1 MSGMMRFAIPI
12 VAAVIFLAALIL
24 DTEAVLRLAAAMLW
38 DSGYVGLAI
47 VLGALVIGA
56 SAAIR
61 WKRKPAKRTRPRW
74 SARSGRR
81 PLPPR
86 LREKAGSSRRRS
98 SGRARPR

>member
-47 VLGALVIGA
+47 VLGALAAACLG
-56 SAAIR
+56 AIR
-61 WKRKPAKRTRPRW
+61 WKRKPAKRARAGGARAARRPGARA
-74 SARSGRR
+74 SARKPS
-81 PLPPR
+81 
-86 LREKAGSSRRRS
+86 SSRRRS